1 MILKSSE
8 IRKIDLNKP
17 NIILFYGKNE
27 GFKNESINQLIEN
40 HGSILKY
47 DQNEILETEN
57 ILYENILS
65 NSLFEE
71 KKIII
76 IKRVNDKITKII
88 ENIIPQKLIDI
99 SIILNA
105 ENLDKKS
112 KLRSYF
118 EKNKNYICV
127 PFYPDTEQTL
137 IKLCYDFLKKKNISI
152 STSNMN
158 LIINR
163 CLGDRYILFNE
174 LNKINNYCKN
184 KKKINEED
192 ILKLTNLIDNYS
204 ISELVDNCLAKNR
217 KKTVNI
223 LNENNFSQDET
234 ILIIRGFLNKAKKI
248 LSLSEEFSQNKNI
261 DLTIATAKPP
271 IFWKDKNITKQQII
285 NWTPNEIKKL
295 IFKISEIELQM
306 KKNLNNSINLITNFI
321 LELST
326 SKTSN

>member
-17 NIILFYGKNE
+17 NIFLFYGKNE

-40 HGSILKY
+40 HSSILKY

-65 NSLFEE
+65 NSLFDE

-152 STSNMN
+152 STANMN

-174 LNKINNYCKN
+174 LNKIDDYCKN
-184 KKKINEED
+184 KKKINEKD

-285 NWTPNEIKKL
+285 HWTPNETKKL

-326 SKTSN
+326 SKTNN

>member
-8 IRKIDLNKP
+8 IKKIDLNKP

-27 GFKNESINQLIEN
+27 GLKNESINQLIEN
-40 HGSILKY
+40 QSSILKY
-47 DQNEILETEN
+47 DQNEILENEN
-57 ILYENILS
+57 ILYETILS
-65 NSLFEE
+65 SSLFDE

-76 IKRVNDKITKII
+76 IKRVTDKIIKII
-88 ENIIPQKLIDI
+88 ENLMPQKLSDI
-99 SIILNA
+99 IIILNA

-118 EKNKNYICV
+118 EKDKAYICV

-137 IKLCYDFLKKKNISI
+137 IKLCYDYLKKKKISI
-152 STSNMN
+152 STANIN

-174 LNKINNYCKN
+174 LNKIDNYCKY
-184 KKKINEED
+184 KKVINEQD
-192 ILKLTNLIDNYS
+192 IIKLTNLIENYS
-204 ISELVDNCLAKNR
+204 ISELVDNCLAKNK
-217 KKTVNI
+217 KKTINI

-234 ILIIRGFLNKAKKI
+234 ILIIRVFLNKSKKI
-248 LSLSEEFSQNKNI
+248 FNLSEEFSKNRNI
-261 DLTIATAKPP
+261 DLTIAKAKPP

-285 NWTPNEIKKL
+285 HWTPKEIKKL
-295 IFKISEIELQM
+295 MFKISEIELQM

-321 LELST
+321 LELSA